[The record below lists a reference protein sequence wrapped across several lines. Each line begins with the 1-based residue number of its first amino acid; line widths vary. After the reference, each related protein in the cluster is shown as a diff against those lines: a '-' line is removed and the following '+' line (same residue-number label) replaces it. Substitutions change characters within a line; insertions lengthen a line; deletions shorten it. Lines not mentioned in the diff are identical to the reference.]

1 MALTAQGG
9 TMNKHTRSLP
19 PFCPRSPQLSH
30 SYGFTLVE
38 ILVAITILAIGI
50 LAISQT
56 TVLGMKTTSVI
67 KDNAEAREVLAKGLE
82 ILKLLPYNDPLLTN
96 TCTAATLDD
105 TTTAFYADSSNI
117 IGKTIGRTVYDVY
130 WNVAANVP
138 EANFK
143 TIRMAVF
150 KKSGRR
156 LIEADYVKWR

>member
-1 MALTAQGG
+1 
-9 TMNKHTRSLP
+9 
-19 PFCPRSPQLSH
+19 
-30 SYGFTLVE
+30 
-38 ILVAITILAIGI
+38 
-50 LAISQT
+50 
-56 TVLGMKTTSVI
+56 MKTTSVI